1 MIRLAVLASV
11 LAAPAL
17 AQTLETVPG
26 NASGAT
32 LETEPQGVI
41 SLQSLV
47 DGEAT
52 IDDLTGSGASLGTVT
67 GSGATLETVTEQ
79 SEITLENAPPNAAT
93 APGAVLRMAD
103 RVDGSL
109 IDLTMENN
117 STRVAGALTIGLGE
131 CRYPIANPASD
142 AFAYVTVTEAED
154 QLFSG
159 WMIASSPA
167 LSAMDHRRYDVWVL
181 RCINVEAAGNDG

>member
-1 MIRLAVLASV
+1 MIRIAVLAGL
-11 LAAPAL
+11 LATPAL

-47 DGEAT
+47 DGET
-52 IDDLTGSGASLGTVT
+52 SFEDLTGSGATLGTVT
-67 GSGATLETVTEQ
+67 GSGATLETGTGPSEVT
-79 SEITLENAPPNAAT
+79 IENAPPNAET
-93 APGAVLRMAD
+93 APGAILRMAD
-103 RVDGSL
+103 RVDGTL

-131 CRYPIANPASD
+131 CRYPTANPASD
-142 AFAYVTVTEAED
+142 AFAYITVAEAED

-181 RCINVEAAGNDG
+181 RCINVEAEGNDG